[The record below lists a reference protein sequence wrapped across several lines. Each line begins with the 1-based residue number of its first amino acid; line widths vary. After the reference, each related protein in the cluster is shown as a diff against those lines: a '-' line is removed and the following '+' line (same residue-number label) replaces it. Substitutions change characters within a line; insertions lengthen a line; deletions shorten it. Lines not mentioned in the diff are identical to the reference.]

1 MDAEKSDI
9 LIRKIISDRY
19 KEMEQ
24 EQPVWSDYEDR
35 VMAEIA
41 RRKQNPAP
49 KHGFSFLDRII
60 ELKNTWEL
68 DPVHQR
74 LEHIAAELVT
84 AALMISGVFT
94 YLVNNNLNYS
104 LPTYLYL
111 LKNIW

>member
-1 MDAEKSDI
+1 MNTEKSDI
-9 LIRKIISDRY
+9 LIGRMIAGRY
-19 KEMEQ
+19 EKLEFEQ
-24 EQPVWSDYEDR
+24 RDSAWSGYEDR

-41 RRKQNPAP
+41 RRKQNPVP

-104 LPTYLYL
+104 LPTYLY
-111 LKNIW
+111 